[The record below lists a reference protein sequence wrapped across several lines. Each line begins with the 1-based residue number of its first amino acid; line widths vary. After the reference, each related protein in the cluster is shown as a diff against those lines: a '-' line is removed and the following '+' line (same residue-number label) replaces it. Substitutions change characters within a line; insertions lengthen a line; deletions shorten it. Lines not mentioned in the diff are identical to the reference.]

1 MCHSEWRKVIGMWWH
16 LANYALTQHSYNLH
30 VHVSLPRSFLRPAH
44 RDTTRAFP
52 SPSLESHRGRHP
64 RIDPRTCRRR
74 AAALGLPHQAPT
86 PRDPRPPSPTALAP
100 PGTLQRLAHH
110 RLDRLHPL
118 PRRPSQVTRPVLG
131 RGTPTH
137 PRDPRRPTH
146 PARRVRRRPLDLG
159 PEAPRRPGGLGG
171 LGSRALA
178 GPL

>member
-110 RLDRLHPL
+110 RLDRLYSA
-118 PRRPSQVTRPVLG
+118 RPGLAQIVGG
-131 RGTPTH
+131 R
-137 PRDPRRPTH
+137 
-146 PARRVRRRPLDLG
+146 ARRSTTDG
-159 PEAPRRPGGLGG
+159 ERPGD
-171 LGSRALA
+171 SIAS
-178 GPL
+178 P